1 MKLIST
7 YIDVDI
13 SLDIGID
20 RSIDMG
26 IGIDIVSLLQN
37 SKTCRRLCITIIS
50 HDPQQYWSHGSPRK

>member
-1 MKLIST
+1 MYQCRYKS
-7 YIDVDI
+7 
-13 SLDIGID
+13 SIGID

-37 SKTCRRLCITIIS
+37 SKTCRRLCIIIIS